1 MKFAIYGAGAIGAY
15 LGAVIARSG
24 GDVALIAR
32 GPHLAA
38 MREHGVRVRTAGDD
52 FVAHPAA
59 TDDPAT
65 IGPVD
70 VVVLAVKAHGL
81 PGIAPRLAPLLGP
94 DTAVLAAQNGL
105 PWWYFQRH
113 GGPLDG
119 THLDSLD
126 PDRVLARRVAA
137 ERIIG
142 CVVYPSTAIVEPG
155 VVRHVEGNRFS
166 IGELDGATTERCKAI
181 AAALI
186 RAGLRCPIRP
196 RIRQDIWVKLLG
208 NIAFNPLSAL
218 TRATLEQLATDP
230 GASAVAREV
239 MAEADAVARALGV
252 SVPVTIEQR
261 IAGAAKVGAHKTS
274 MLQDVEAGRPMEI
287 EALMGAVVEVGE
299 KVGVPTPATRMLYA
313 CAKLLERTVLASR
326 PR

>member
-38 MREHGVRVRTAGDD
+38 MRERGVRVRTAAED
-52 FVAHPAA
+52 FVAHPVA
-59 TDDPAT
+59 TDDPAA

-81 PGIAPRLAPLLGP
+81 PQIAPLLAPLMGP
-94 DTAVLAAQNGL
+94 GTAVLAAQNGL

-126 PDRVLARRVAA
+126 PDRILDRHITP

-142 CVVYPSTAIVEPG
+142 CVVYPSTAVVEPG
-155 VVRHVEGNRFS
+155 VVQHIEGNRFS
-166 IGELDGATTERCKAI
+166 IGELDGVTTERCKNI
-181 AAALI
+181 AAVLI
-186 RAGLRCPIRP
+186 GAGLRCPIRP

-218 TRATLEQLATDP
+218 TRATLEELATDS
-230 GASAVAREV
+230 GVSSVARDI
-239 MAEADAVARALGV
+239 MTEADAVARALGV
-252 SVPVTIEQR
+252 SVRVTIDQR

-274 MLQDVEAGRPMEI
+274 MLQDVEAGRPMEL

-299 KVGVPTPATRMLYA
+299 KVGVPTPATRMVYA
-313 CAKLLERTVLASR
+313 SAKLLERTVLASR
-326 PR
+326 

>member
-32 GPHLAA
+32 GPHLDA
-38 MREHGVRVRTAGDD
+38 MRQHGVRVRTSQED
-52 FVAHPAA
+52 FTAHPVA
-59 TDDPAT
+59 TDDPKT

-81 PGIAPRLAPLLGP
+81 PEIASRLAPLLGP

-105 PWWYFQRH
+105 PWWYFQHH

-126 PDRVLARRVAA
+126 PDRVLDRHIAS

-142 CVVYPSTAIVEPG
+142 CVVYPSTAVVEPG
-155 VVRHVEGNRFS
+155 VVQHIEGNRFS
-166 IGELDGATTERCKAI
+166 IGELDGATTQRCKDI
-181 AAALI
+181 AGSLI

-218 TRATLEQLATDP
+218 TRATLEEMATDP
-230 GASAVAREV
+230 GVSQVAREV
-239 MAEADAVARALGV
+239 MTEADAVARALGV
-252 SVPVTIEQR
+252 LVPVTIEQR
-261 IAGAAKVGAHKTS
+261 IAGAARVGAHKTS
-274 MLQDVEAGRPMEI
+274 MLQDVEAGRPMEL

-313 CAKLLERTVLASR
+313 CAKLLERSVLVSR
-326 PR
+326 AR

>member
-1 MKFAIYGAGAIGAY
+1 MKLAIYGAGAIGAY

-32 GPHLAA
+32 GPHLEA
-38 MREHGVRVRTAGDD
+38 MRQHGVRVRTSQED
-52 FVAHPAA
+52 FTAHPVA
-59 TDDPAT
+59 TDDPT
-65 IGPVD
+65 SIGPVD

-81 PGIAPRLAPLLGP
+81 PQIAPRLEPLLGP

-126 PDRVLARRVAA
+126 SDRILDRHIAS

-142 CVVYPSTAIVEPG
+142 CVVYPSTAVVEPG
-155 VVRHVEGNRFS
+155 VVQHIEGNRFS
-166 IGELDGATTERCKAI
+166 IGELDGATTDRCKSI

-186 RAGLRCPIRP
+186 GAGLRCPIRP

-218 TRATLEQLATDP
+218 TRATLEEMATDP
-230 GASAVAREV
+230 GVSQVAREV
-239 MAEADAVARALGV
+239 MTEADAVARALGV
-252 SVPVTIEQR
+252 AVPVTIEQR

-274 MLQDVEAGRPMEI
+274 MLQDVEAGRPMEL

-326 PR
+326 